1 MNEINSTVTR
11 RIRIWEGEKCIMAID
26 LQGDTIVTR
35 PKKKN
40 LKVSYEAFDIPMYS
54 DVKMTNYQK
63 IKEAKR
69 LAIKEC
75 IDILSREVVV
85 LRKGEI
91 RLKHRN
97 EAFQYAIYLLNHL
110 IKEEYES

>member
-1 MNEINSTVTR
+1 MEEINSTVTR

-40 LKVSYEAFDIPMYS
+40 LKVSYEAF
-54 DVKMTNYQK
+54 
-63 IKEAKR
+63 
-69 LAIKEC
+69 
-75 IDILSREVVV
+75 
-85 LRKGEI
+85 
-91 RLKHRN
+91 
-97 EAFQYAIYLLNHL
+97 QYAIYFLNHL